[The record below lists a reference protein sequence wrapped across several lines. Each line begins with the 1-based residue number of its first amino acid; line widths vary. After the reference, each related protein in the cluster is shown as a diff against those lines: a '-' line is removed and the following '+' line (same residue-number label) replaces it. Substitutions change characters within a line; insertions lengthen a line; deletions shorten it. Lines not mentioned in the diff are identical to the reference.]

1 VVEVGV
7 GEGSREGEVGVDGV
21 GLNGSTGARVVEEG
35 DEEGSN
41 MYWAIHAGG
50 RRCRCNLRSG
60 RTVEEVPEIALCVHI
75 NSAPWLSSSE
85 GGCCSIEKHRTT
97 VRSLLEP

>member
-1 VVEVGV
+1 MVEVGE

-50 RRCRCNLRSG
+50 RRCRCDLRSS
-60 RTVEEVPEIALCVHI
+60 RTVEEVPEIAFCAHT
-75 NSAPWLSSSE
+75 WLSSSE
-85 GGCCSIEKHRTT
+85 GGCCSIEKHRTA
-97 VRSLLEP
+97 VRSWLEP

>member
-1 VVEVGV
+1 MVEVGV

-41 MYWAIHAGG
+41 MYWAIHAGAHRESFVHPWFNIFKKQVKCTLWPYCG
-50 RRCRCNLRSG
+50 RS
-60 RTVEEVPEIALCVHI
+60 P
-75 NSAPWLSSSE
+75 
-85 GGCCSIEKHRTT
+85 
-97 VRSLLEP
+97 